1 MIQMFF
7 SNFILLLYHQWIRI
21 ITIIVYNI
29 NKKIYRKGTNTMYQ
43 CSKYNEHLNATARK
57 IKELR
62 NTFMSPL
69 MYNFLRKEVILCNF
83 QMQQENELTNC

>member
-1 MIQMFF
+1 
-7 SNFILLLYHQWIRI
+7 
-21 ITIIVYNI
+21 
-29 NKKIYRKGTNTMYQ
+29 MYQ